1 MRNLF
6 LIGVCVAGVLATI
19 ACAEE
24 TQCEDVLCGQGG
36 PSGTSTQTGSDAT
49 TSTGGDDSASDDD
62 SGTTSSDDSSTA
74 IVDSSSPVDTGVAPA
89 DAGPSMSFFVTAVGS
104 GNKGGNLG
112 GLTGADAICQ
122 AAATAVGAGSK
133 TWKAYLSTNTNNGGT
148 LVHAKDRIGNGPW
161 YNVKGEMIAQNVADL
176 HGDNVRDRN
185 QINKQFALNEKGE
198 VINGRGDMP
207 NRHDILTGSQSDG
220 RAYPAGEDRTCRN
233 WTSSTDGSAM
243 LGHHDRSGGGNTSW
257 NQAHPSRGC
266 SQENL
271 ISTGGDGLLYCFA
284 IN

>member
-74 IVDSSSPVDTGVAPA
+74 IVDSSAPVDAGVAPA

-161 YNVKGEMIAQNVADL
+161 YNQKLELIANDVAAL
-176 HGDNVRDRN
+176 HAANIPGAKV
-185 QINKQFALNEKGE
+185 LNE
-198 VINGRGDMP
+198 NGGTTP
-207 NRHDILTGSQSDG
+207 GNRHDILTGSTT
-220 RAYPAGEDRTCRN
+220 AGMATMDNCAN
-233 WTSSTDGSAM
+233 WTSNAATNPKAT
-243 LGHHDRSGGGNTSW
+243 LGHSDSSSGQW
-257 NQAHPSRGC
+257 NNAHASNGC
-266 SQENL
+266 SDANL
-271 ISTGGDGLLYCFA
+271 TATGGDGRIYCFA
-284 IN
+284 Q